1 MTEAVTQLFAKDQPS
16 GPTEAD
22 VTPELVVMARAVA
35 NIAAT
40 RVLLLIAVLT
50 GSGIWT
56 YTVMV
61 DPSRDRLYAAIAFS
75 IVFVIPQVALF
86 WRRG

>member
-1 MTEAVTQLFAKDQPS
+1 MTESVTQLFAPTQPA
-16 GPTEAD
+16 GPTED
-22 VTPELVVMARAVA
+22 QVTPELIVMVRAVA

-50 GSGIWT
+50 GSAIWLWT
-56 YTVMV
+56 PF
-61 DPSRDRLYAAIAFS
+61 DPSRDRLYVAVAFS
-75 IVFVIPQVALF
+75 IVFVIPQVALY

>member
-1 MTEAVTQLFAKDQPS
+1 MTESVTQLFAPQQPA
-16 GPTEAD
+16 GPTEEQ
-22 VTPELVVMARAVA
+22 VTPELIVMVRAVA

-50 GSGIWT
+50 GSAIWCW
-56 YTVMV
+56 TVY
-61 DPSRDRLYAAIAFS
+61 DPTHDRIAAAVAFS
-75 IVFVIPQVALF
+75 IVFVIPQVALY

>member
-1 MTEAVTQLFAKDQPS
+1 MTEAVTQLFAPQQPS
-16 GPTEAD
+16 GPTEEQ
-22 VTPELVVMARAVA
+22 VTPELITMVRAVA
-35 NIAAT
+35 SIAAT
-40 RVLLLIAVLT
+40 RILLLIAVLT
-50 GSGIWT
+50 GSAIWT

>member
-1 MTEAVTQLFAKDQPS
+1 MTQVTPLFAQEQPA
-16 GPTEAD
+16 GPTEEQT
-22 VTPELVVMARAVA
+22 TPELIAMVRAVA

-50 GSGIWT
+50 GSAIWT

-61 DPSRDRLYAAIAFS
+61 DPSRDRLYAAVAFS
-75 IVFVIPQVALF
+75 IVFVIPQVALY